1 MRIRPLLISSL
12 AVLALTVAAGCG
24 GDDTETAD
32 FSVDAP
38 ATKTQ
43 AAETNAAAPD
53 AATPAADGDKPKVQ
67 IPSGPPPKQLETRDI
82 KKGTGATAK
91 AGDEVSMNYVGVSYS
106 TKKQFDASYDRGE
119 PFTFTLGQGAV
130 IDGWDEGIVGMKVGG
145 RRELII
151 PPDKGYG
158 AQGQPPSIKPNETL
172 VFIVDLVDVK

>member
-1 MRIRPLLISSL
+1 MRIRPFLISSL

-24 GDDTETAD
+24 DGETETAD

-43 AAETNAAAPD
+43 AAETEAAA
-53 AATPAADGDKPKVQ
+53 PAADGDKPKVQ
-67 IPSGPPPKQLETRDI
+67 IPSGPPPKQLQTRDI
-82 KKGTGATAK
+82 EKGTGATAK
-91 AGDEVSMNYVGVSYS
+91 TGDEVTMNYVGVSYS

-130 IDGWDEGIVGMKVGG
+130 IAGWEGIVGMKVGG
-145 RRELII
+145 RRELTI

-158 AQGQPPSIKPNETL
+158 AAGRLPDIKPNETL